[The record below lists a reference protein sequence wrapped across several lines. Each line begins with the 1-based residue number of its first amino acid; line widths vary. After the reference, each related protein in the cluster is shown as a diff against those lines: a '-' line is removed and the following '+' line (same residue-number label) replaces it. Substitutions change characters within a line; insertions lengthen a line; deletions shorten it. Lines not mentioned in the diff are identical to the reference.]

1 MSYTFL
7 PQRSK
12 LFLRKNVL
20 YFFSKIKAVKKFI
33 IFQETERSSL
43 KFKKLLTFQERELS
57 YIFSKKIFLLYFG
70 KWNPLYLRRLKRKK
84 KNSHSEN
91 FFPKP
96 EKSSFIPGENLQSL
110 KIKNFLHFL
119 SHFLFVG
126 SAKEKSF
133 LYFPI

>member
-1 MSYTFL
+1 MEPSIF
-7 PQRSK
+7 K
-12 LFLRKNVL
+12 E
-20 YFFSKIKAVKKFI
+20 VKK
-33 IFQETERSSL
+33 
-43 KFKKLLTFQERELS
+43 
-57 YIFSKKIFLLYFG
+57 
-70 KWNPLYLRRLKRKK
+70 KK

-110 KIKNFLHFL
+110 KIKTFLHFL